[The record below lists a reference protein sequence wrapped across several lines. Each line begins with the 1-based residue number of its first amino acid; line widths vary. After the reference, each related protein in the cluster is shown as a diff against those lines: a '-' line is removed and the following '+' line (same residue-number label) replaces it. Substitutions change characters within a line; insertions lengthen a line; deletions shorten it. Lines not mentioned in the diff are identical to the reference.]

1 MFSFEVEGI
10 GEGYGL
16 VLRQRVLCYVCLV
29 IYFILQ
35 IFQYSN
41 VRWMLRLGIVRK
53 KKILEIFIY
62 FVDVIGDCRGQRIV
76 LSKFEVL
83 DWGFEV
89 YEYDFLNV
97 FNFLEE
103 WCLME
108 WQYWFCQSKVS
119 LDVLV

>member
-53 KKILEIFIY
+53 KKKFWRFLYILQMLQ
-62 FVDVIGDCRGQRIV
+62 VIVEDRGQ
-76 LSKFEVL
+76 F
-83 DWGFEV
+83 
-89 YEYDFLNV
+89 
-97 FNFLEE
+97 
-103 WCLME
+103 
-108 WQYWFCQSKVS
+108 
-119 LDVLV
+119 